1 MLRIIKKGAEYMKMQ
16 RKQFRIGE
24 LAKSLG
30 VKRFVIRFWEKEFNF
45 NAHRSEGG
53 QRFYEERDLERFR
66 FIKILLYEKGFTIA
80 GAKKQLKTNDTPFIA
95 SQRTTIDEESKIELK
110 KNLTTFRKTL
120 IEFRKLIS

>member
-1 MLRIIKKGAEYMKMQ
+1 MKMQ

-53 QRFYEERDLERFR
+53 QRFYEKRDLERFR
-66 FIKILLYEKGFTIA
+66 YIKTLLYEKGFTIA
-80 GAKKQLKTNDTPFIA
+80 GAKKQLKTTDTPFIA
-95 SQRTTIDEESKIELK
+95 SQRTTIDKESKVEWE
-110 KNLTTFRKTL
+110 KNLITFRKKL
-120 IEFRKLIS
+120 IEFHKSIS

>member
-1 MLRIIKKGAEYMKMQ
+1 MQ

-66 FIKILLYEKGFTIA
+66 YIKTLLYEKGFTIA
-80 GAKKQLKTNDTPFIA
+80 GAKKQLNTNEAPFIA
-95 SQRTTIDEESKIELK
+95 SQRTTIDAESKAELT
-110 KNLTTFRKTL
+110 KNLTAFRKTL
-120 IEFRKLIS
+120 IDFKNLIS